1 MFLRYFLVLL
11 MLAGAVA
18 GLAWLKY
25 GQIQRDIALFSQ
37 PMPAP
42 VVDAVEV
49 TERAFEPSLSAV
61 GTVSP
66 VQGVMVANEVAGV
79 VRELR
84 FESGDRVQAGQVLA
98 QLDDSVDQ
106 ADLAGLLAAEK
117 LAEIQLERNTKLL
130 KDRAV
135 SRGDVDQATAELDQA
150 RALVAAKRATIE
162 KKTVRAPFAGQ
173 LGIREANLGQFLPEG
188 TPIVPLQ
195 SLDPVYVDF
204 SLPERHLS
212 ELRPGQAVR
221 VRVASYPD
229 RDFPGDIRAVSPA
242 LDQGTRSVRLRAGL
256 DNRDLLLRP
265 GMFARVSVAL
275 PARPSV
281 LTLPREAITYNT
293 YGDSVFLI
301 VEQEGKPVAQR
312 RQVRTGDVIED
323 QVVIED
329 GLALGDRVVVAGQVK
344 LRNDQEVQIREA
356 APGEAGPVAGE
367 AAGTDPGAS
376 AEARDD
382 VPGRL

>member
-11 MLAGAVA
+11 LLAGTVG

-25 GQIQRDIALFSQ
+25 GQIQRDIAMFSQ

-42 VVDAVEV
+42 VVDAVAV
-49 TERAFEPSLSAV
+49 STRDFEPALDAV

-84 FESGDRVQAGQVLA
+84 FDSGDRVRAGQVLA

-204 SLPERHLS
+204 SLPERHLEQVS
-212 ELRPGQAVR
+212 EDQGVR
-221 VRVASYPD
+221 VRVAAYPG
-229 RDFPGDIRAVSPA
+229 RDFTGSISAISPA
-242 LDQGTRSVRLRAGL
+242 LDQGTRSVRLRARL
-256 DNRDLLLRP
+256 DNPGLLLRP

-275 PARPSV
+275 PARESV

-301 VEQEGKPVAQR
+301 VEQDGKPAVQR
-312 RQVRTGDVIED
+312 RQVRTGDVIGD
-323 QVVIED
+323 AVVIED

-344 LRNDQEVQIREA
+344 LMNGQEIQIREPGPDE
-356 APGEAGPVAGE
+356 APAQDGTTPEADADSG
-367 AAGTDPGAS
+367 
-376 AEARDD
+376 AEAQDN